1 MLPDGIA
8 LKSNHL
14 FKKKYQPLVLQMCV
28 HTASETLAG
37 SWKRYIVWQ
46 HYYRLSLVSAHCSR
60 WEWGSSFYLSVEILS
75 RFCSSSISVNSL
87 NAETGLRWC
96 DLLPHHFLWW
106 VLGSYWPTSLSP
118 PPSLVVSDIDLMGWS
133 TAAVFCDWVL
143 LSLHTQQQQQ
153 DSIASNTSAELVD
166 ELEFREI
173 VGYLEFKIF
182 TYMSFFW
189 LPVVPL
195 DVSRM
200 PKADEM

>member
-14 FKKKYQPLVLQMCV
+14 FKKKYQPLLLHMCV

-37 SWKRYIVWQ
+37 SWKRYIVSQ

-60 WEWGSSFYLSVEILS
+60 WEWGSSFYLSVGILS

-106 VLGSYWPTSLSP
+106 VLGSYWPTSP
-118 PPSLVVSDIDLMGWS
+118 PPPPLLGCLWYWFNGVGYCSSILWLGVIVSAHT
-133 TAAVFCDWVL
+133 TAAAGFYSFKYFCRAGWWAGVYCWI
-143 LSLHTQQQQQ
+143 SG
-153 DSIASNTSAELVD
+153 V
-166 ELEFREI
+166 
-173 VGYLEFKIF
+173 
-182 TYMSFFW
+182 
-189 LPVVPL
+189 
-195 DVSRM
+195 
-200 PKADEM
+200 